1 MNAMPTPTSSE
12 STSRHVDTAATRAVL
27 IELLEERRHQVDDH
41 GWTPDHDDLHDVT
54 DFAWLCARRAVE
66 ICHPDA
72 AQMADS
78 RRVFIELGAISVA
91 AIEMLDR
98 RATRNGTPNDAP

>member
-1 MNAMPTPTSSE
+1 MSDTTMPPSSA
-12 STSRHVDTAATRAVL
+12 SSSRHVDTAATRGVL
-27 IELLEERRHQVDDH
+27 IELLDERRNQIERH
-41 GWTPDHDDLHDVT
+41 GWTPEHDDLHDVT

-78 RRVFIELGAISVA
+78 RRVFIELAAISIA
-91 AIEMLDR
+91 AVEALDR
-98 RATRNGTPNDAP
+98 RKVRE